1 MGTRHFTKEHKEKL
15 RLAQPHRIIP
25 PQKDLLVN
33 LYLEQRKSTREIA
46 NQLGRNQRRIMSW
59 LKLYSI
65 PRRTYKENK
74 MPVKKGGTHNWGYK
88 ISESVKGKRNGSW
101 AGGLS
106 PAQYPRVFN
115 KRLKEEIR
123 KRDNYTCQKC
133 GMTEKESLEKWN
145 RVLSVNH
152 IDFDKNNCNPNN
164 LNTLCVSCNTIVN
177 SNRSYWK
184 KIFQAKLNKIYG

>member
-133 GMTEKESLEKWN
+133 GMTEIEHRIRYGRILT
-145 RVLSVNH
+145 VHH
-152 IDFDKNNCNPNN
+152 IDYNKQNCKENN
-164 LNTLCVSCNTIVN
+164 LTTACVKCNTSSN
-177 SNRSYWK
+177 SNRDYWFAYFRY
-184 KIFQAKLNKIYG
+184 ILDGE